1 MQHAARVEKDRMRRC
16 HMRVHASHV
25 GRRIAARCIAESWKQ
40 TTLCYMSAASV
51 RPQWARGNATAL
63 GIRSVAVKAE
73 RVRAHELH
81 KLVVGEAAVASAAVA
96 GARETAGD
104 PYLPVTYPKP

>member
-1 MQHAARVEKDRMRRC
+1 M
-16 HMRVHASHV
+16 
-25 GRRIAARCIAESWKQ
+25 
-40 TTLCYMSAASV
+40 CYMSAASV

-81 KLVVGEAAVASAAVA
+81 ELVVGEAAVASAAVA